1 MPAFRSRT
9 DRWKDLLDQIALRG
23 GAIEIAVAPPDSGDT
38 PAAAP
43 ADAPDRTGP
52 AEPADVVWRVR
63 LLEITGEALVVE
75 PPAALGRTIQ
85 LPEGTQLVGALTVGQ
100 NRWMFRTHC
109 TNYTN
114 ARGGPSGQTLG
125 LRLALPTE
133 VERCPRRQLNRV
145 SSAEIRLPAV
155 ECWLLDDPASTIA
168 AETANRASILSRLDA
183 RSGASHSNGAW
194 GEGPLDALC
203 LPRTGPS
210 LRGQMQNLSGG
221 GMGLILGPEDCAT
234 AQRARFLW
242 LKIDLRPEI
251 PEPLALTARVAH
263 TRLDSNRNTVVGL
276 AFDFRHHPAHQ
287 RFATDLLAD
296 YVQRLAGRQGLRR
309 AA

>member
-9 DRWKDLLDQIALRG
+9 DRWKDVLDQIALRG
-23 GAIEIAVAPPDSGDT
+23 GAIEIAVAPPDGGDT
-38 PAAAP
+38 P
-43 ADAPDRTGP
+43 DRSGP

-63 LLEITGEALVVE
+63 LLEISADALVVE

-85 LPEGTQLVGALTVGQ
+85 LPEGTQLIGALTVGQ

-109 TNYTN
+109 TNYAN

-125 LRLALPTE
+125 LRLALPTD

-145 SSAEIRLPAV
+145 SSAEIHLPAV

-168 AETANRASILSRLDA
+168 AETANRASIMARLGG
-183 RSGASHSNGAW
+183 RGEPHGPASW
-194 GEGPLDALC
+194 GESPLDTLC
-203 LPRTGPS
+203 LPKTGPS
-210 LRGQMQNLSGG
+210 LKGQMQNLSGG
-221 GMGLILGPEDCAT
+221 GMGLILGPDDCAT

-242 LKIDLRPEI
+242 LKIDLRPDI

-263 TRLDSNRNTVVGL
+263 TRLDSNRNAVVGL

-287 RFATDLLAD
+287 RFATDLLAE
-296 YVQRLAGRQGLRR
+296 YVQRLAARQGLRK